1 MRYAR
6 ITHTYLLPV
15 PDDQLEGID
24 SVLNAGVSHMERMM
38 LGTAGAIRE
47 LRSEFELVGED
58 ELSVTLEGD
67 PDADITFSRGR
78 VPRRYADDR
87 GMSEEEIQRDSIIS
101 KQIIEAD
108 ADAGFS
114 FTRDVMGQRPGA
126 MHPWDQGLWI
136 FPEDHPLH
144 QFEARL
150 RAEDDKEA
158 LDTLQALSPK
168 LKELP
173 PGD

>member
-15 PDDQLEGID
+15 PADQLDGID

-38 LGTAGAIRE
+38 MGTAHAIRE

-58 ELSVTLEGD
+58 EASITIEGD

-78 VPRRYADDR
+78 VPRRYVADP
-87 GMSEEEIQRDSIIS
+87 GMTDAERESDSILS
-101 KQIIEAD
+101 KKIIEAD
-108 ADAGFS
+108 ADAGITFVS
-114 FTRDVMGQRPGA
+114 DVMGQRPGA
-126 MHPWDQGLWI
+126 MHPWDQGLSI
-136 FPEDHPLH
+136 FPEDHPLR
-144 QFEARL
+144 QFEDRL
-150 RAEDDKEA
+150 RAENDKEA
-158 LDTLQALSPK
+158 LDDLQALSPK